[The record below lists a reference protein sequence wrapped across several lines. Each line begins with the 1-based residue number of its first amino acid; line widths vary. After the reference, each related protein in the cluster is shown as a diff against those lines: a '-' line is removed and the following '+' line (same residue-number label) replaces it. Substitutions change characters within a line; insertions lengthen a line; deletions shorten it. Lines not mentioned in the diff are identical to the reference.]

1 MIPINNASK
10 YHRTVAVYTATVLWC
25 FLVGI
30 FLPHVLREIINWA
43 RGNWFWSVDSTTA
56 TAMTNQLSDW
66 LNEERW
72 SCCTC
77 GTLFGA
83 IFGVVCQMTTWN
95 FHFCG
100 SDEWIF
106 KWKPFAPSNRKYIFR
121 LFHTTWPTWNN
132 RKTHYQR
139 KSFICTAV
147 VASDTSQ
154 RGNFAFLLSRPRA
167 RQRNVLKSLLLG
179 QTIQISFNQIS

>member
-1 MIPINNASK
+1 MLFWRKLRDVWIILITKRKCLKWTSNWGKMIPINNASK
-10 YHRTVAVYTATVLWC
+10 YHRTVAVYTVTVLWC

-43 RGNWFWSVDSTTA
+43 RGNWFWNVDSTTA
-56 TAMTNQLSDW
+56 TAMTNQRYDW
-66 LNEERW
+66 LNEEIW
-72 SCCTC
+72 SSCTC

-106 KWKPFAPSNRKYIFR
+106 KWKPFAPRNRKYIFR
-121 LFHTTWPTWNN
+121 LLHTTWPTWNN
-132 RKTHYQR
+132 RKTHY
-139 KSFICTAV
+139 KEKV
-147 VASDTSQ
+147 L
-154 RGNFAFLLSRPRA
+154 FAQLS
-167 RQRNVLKSLLLG
+167 
-179 QTIQISFNQIS
+179 